1 MFLSKSKNGII
12 GFSNI
17 LPIFEIFQIRVT
29 VNVSSGTTAVSSI
42 SDPIESTLKCVKL
55 ENTKMSRNNLKKL
68 NINIEIKKI

>member
-42 SDPIESTLKCVKL
+42 SDPIECVKL
-55 ENTKMSRNNLKKL
+55 EYTKMSRNNLKKL